1 MIGKDEVVGMS
12 QDDEPAEIPPELI
25 SRLTPAE
32 LDGIRVKALGDVTHN
47 RFPREQDGT
56 IRHVIDFGSGAH
68 WTMIYSPDK
77 KPVGCEFHGVRF
89 ERQDDTIWVM
99 PGR

>member
-1 MIGKDEVVGMS
+1 MS
-12 QDDEPAEIPPELI
+12 QDDEPSEIPVELI
-25 SRLTPAE
+25 ARLTPAE
-32 LDGIRVKALGDVTHN
+32 LDRIRVKDLGDVTNN
-47 RFPREQDGT
+47 RFLRGGDGT
-56 IRHVIDFGSGAH
+56 LRHAVTFGSGAH

-99 PGR
+99 PDR